1 MRVHLELT
9 VAKRQYRVY
18 ALWCVEC
25 PECNEDI
32 ANGTCRTRQ
41 EAIEARDTHEAWHR
55 RDEEGVTAR
64 NRELLFKGDGH
75 GDQGST

>member
-1 MRVHLELT
+1 M
-9 VAKRQYRVY
+9 AKRAYRVY

-25 PECNEDI
+25 PECSEDI

-41 EAIEARDTHEAWHR
+41 EAIEARDTHEAWHK

-64 NRELLFKGDGH
+64 NKELLLKGD
-75 GDQGST
+75 DQGARGASA